1 MTIDS
6 FVVCSC
12 SRHDIHTSVQSYNST
27 RLARHKLTFVIILL
41 SNSLFFCV
49 AVRPTDD
56 RKRQEQLG
64 KERLVYKKGRKLP
77 RDWKGEDLKFS
88 SPGEAGLVDV
98 FEDTVRA
105 LERKHAM
112 ERELLIYLLQ
122 GRESAQA
129 RSAAKKLSAGI

>member
-1 MTIDS
+1 M
-6 FVVCSC
+6 
-12 SRHDIHTSVQSYNST
+12 
-27 RLARHKLTFVIILL
+27 
-41 SNSLFFCV
+41 
-49 AVRPTDD
+49 
-56 RKRQEQLG
+56 
-64 KERLVYKKGRKLP
+64 YKKGRKLP

-88 SPGEAGLVDV
+88 FAGEAGLVDV

-129 RSAAKKLSAGI
+129 RSAAKKLSAGKSNVARFYRLFSLAYECCEKPP

>member
-1 MTIDS
+1 M
-6 FVVCSC
+6 
-12 SRHDIHTSVQSYNST
+12 
-27 RLARHKLTFVIILL
+27 
-41 SNSLFFCV
+41 
-49 AVRPTDD
+49 
-56 RKRQEQLG
+56 
-64 KERLVYKKGRKLP
+64 YKKGRKLP

-88 SPGEAGLVDV
+88 FAGEAGLVDV

-129 RSAAKKLSAGI
+129 RSAAKKLSAGKSKSIL